1 MNLKTYDLIVVLGP
15 TASGKTS
22 FAARLAFELNGE
34 VISAD
39 SRQVYRDMDIGTGKD
54 YGDYQVEGSQVPYH
68 LVDIIEPGQRYN
80 VYAFQQDFLKVYN
93 DIRHRQRMPVL
104 CGGSGLYIEAVLK
117 GYRLL
122 HVPPD
127 PGLRESLAH
136 KTLDEL
142 QQMLMSDHQHLHNT
156 TDLTTRK
163 RAIRA
168 IEIARYYA
176 SHPEEDTEYPGIHPF
191 ILGIRYDRPAQR
203 RMITQRL
210 EQRLEEGL
218 VEEVRHLMDRG
229 LTRGDLEYYGL
240 EYRYLVRYLAGELD
254 YEQMFSQLNTAIHQ
268 FAKRQ
273 MTWFRRMERNGFV
286 IHWLDGHMSMD
297 EKLKRARQLF
307 SGE

>member
-22 FAARLAFELNGE
+22 FAARLAYEFQGE

-54 YGDYQVEGSQVPYH
+54 YSDYQVEGSRVAYH
-68 LVDIIEPGQRYN
+68 LVDIVDPGQRYN
-80 VYAFQQDFLKVYN
+80 VYAFQQDFLRVYN
-93 DIRHRQRMPVL
+93 ELRRRQRMPVL

-127 PGLRESLAH
+127 PRLREDLSH
-136 KTLDEL
+136 KTLDDL
-142 QQMLMSDHQHLHNT
+142 QDMLKGYQLNLHNT

-176 SHPEEDTEYPGIHPF
+176 SHPEEDVAYPRIHPF

-210 EQRLEEGL
+210 KQRLKEGL
-218 VEEVRHLMDRG
+218 VDEVKHLMDRG
-229 LTRGDLEYYGL
+229 LSREDLEYYGL
-240 EYRYLVRYLAGELD
+240 EYRYLVRYLEGELD
-254 YEQMFSQLNTAIHQ
+254 EEQMFSQLNTAIHQ

-297 EKLKRARQLF
+297 DKLSRARKLLIP
-307 SGE
+307 